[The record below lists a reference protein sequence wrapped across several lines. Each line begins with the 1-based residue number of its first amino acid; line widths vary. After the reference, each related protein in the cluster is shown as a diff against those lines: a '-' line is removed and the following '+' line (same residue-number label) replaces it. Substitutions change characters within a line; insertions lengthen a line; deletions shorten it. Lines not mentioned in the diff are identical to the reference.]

1 MRKFTPTKGISYSIT
16 IPLATKKRTSAKMDN
31 STSLEKVTI
40 EGKETEVLVV
50 KKAIKSPLKD
60 APFFCPGSNEE
71 VSKIVKD
78 ILSNCE
84 KGREKRCLEY
94 CQQFDKWPKDMKTV
108 LLTKQEIEYQIKD
121 VTDQTKRDIQ
131 SQLKRITDF
140 AKLQKEHIKD
150 FEAMD
155 DIGVTYGQRV
165 IPVDCVG
172 CYVPGG
178 RYSHISS
185 SIMTIA
191 TAKVAG
197 VKTVIA
203 CSPPIGMW
211 YNLDLLQNS
220 FFFYLYP

>member
-1 MRKFTPTKGISYSIT
+1 
-16 IPLATKKRTSAKMDN
+16 MDN
-31 STSLEKVTI
+31 NMKLEKVVI
-40 EGKETEVLVV
+40 EGKETEVCVV
-50 KKAIKSPLKD
+50 KKATKSPLKD
-60 APFFCPGSNEE
+60 PAFFCPGSNED
-71 VSKIVKD
+71 VSKIVKE

-94 CQQFDKWPKDMKTV
+94 CQQFDKWSKDVETV
-108 LLTKQEIEYQIKD
+108 LLTKEEIQRQIKD
-121 VTDQTKRDIQ
+121 VSDQTKTDIQ
-131 SQLKRITDF
+131 SQLKRVSDF

-150 FEAMD
+150 FESTD
-155 DIGVTYGQRV
+155 DTGVTYGQRV

-203 CSPPIGMW
+203 CSPPIGIT
-211 YNLDLLQNS
+211 LRRKD
-220 FFFYLYP
+220 